1 VGGRVICAGDGSES
15 CGDRPVVQVM
25 FAGEPVMEL
34 CHWHTCELAEL
45 GVEPDYSLEPVREAE
60 R

>member
-1 VGGRVICAGDGSES
+1 VICAGDGSES

-25 FAGEPVMEL
+25 FAGEPVMDL
-34 CHWHTCELAEL
+34 CHWHTCEL
-45 GVEPDYSLEPVREAE
+45 VEEGLSPDYSLEPLRESE